1 MFQDNLSSQFVKR
14 FKTWE
19 LRKYKNNFKTGRAL
33 PHAQFPLF
41 KKSKKKNPTY
51 QSIYI
56 CFGLNTV
63 KETFMLEKLLVTGFC
78 ICKVGSSLSPEQYW
92 VFRHTAVLIIFG
104 KSLPEQ
110 YRCWV
115 LLLVKVCFRQNSLV
129 GSVSMSVT
137 TEESALNV
145 WHYIIVT
152 NLKAML
158 NMLN

>member
-1 MFQDNLSSQFVKR
+1 MYYVDWFVLWFSLSTGLISHKKCCFKNLQPWPYFGNSLCFSTTYPRNLSND
-14 FKTWE
+14 
-19 LRKYKNNFKTGRAL
+19 LRLGSLGNIKIISKLGEHCL
-33 PHAQFPLF
+33 MPSFPSS

-104 KSLPEQ
+104 KV
-110 YRCWV
+110 Y
-115 LLLVKVCFRQNSLV
+115 QNNTDAEFCS
-129 GSVSMSVT
+129 
-137 TEESALNV
+137 
-145 WHYIIVT
+145 
-152 NLKAML
+152 
-158 NMLN
+158 